1 MSNLKQ
7 GMLSIYLEQFINSSE
22 VVVKGSQDRYRD
34 FIYIDDVIE
43 GFMRVLNNQN
53 TFNKIINLGTG
64 KKTTV
69 KDLLTMI
76 EDKLVTKKQIRFIE
90 GTPGDLFGITADT
103 SLMNKLLGDWP
114 KTSVLDGLENMI
126 NYLNTSNKINESD

>member
-53 TFNKIINLGTG
+53 TLIK
-64 KKTTV
+64 
-69 KDLLTMI
+69 
-76 EDKLVTKKQIRFIE
+76 
-90 GTPGDLFGITADT
+90 
-103 SLMNKLLGDWP
+103 
-114 KTSVLDGLENMI
+114 
-126 NYLNTSNKINESD
+126 